1 MNTIVDPHA
10 LMTAYEHIKSKL
22 RNMTPRGDEE
32 RKTFWGGEGNENLF
46 LLGINRRWFEHTAK

>member
-10 LMTAYEHIKSKL
+10 LMIVYKHIKSKL

-32 RKTFWGGEGNENLF
+32 RKTFWRGGEQKPF
-46 LLGINRRWFEHTAK
+46 FLGINRRWFEHTAK